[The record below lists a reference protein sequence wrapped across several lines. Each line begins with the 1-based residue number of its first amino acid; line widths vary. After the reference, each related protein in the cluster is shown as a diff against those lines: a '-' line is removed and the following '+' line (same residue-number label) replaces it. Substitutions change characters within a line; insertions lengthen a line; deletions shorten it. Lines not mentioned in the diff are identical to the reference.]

1 MTPIVAFNTI
11 VGVVFGLCFLYQ
23 VVFFFVGLLRGE
35 VKIPQAKKQHSYA
48 FFIAAHNE
56 EAVIAN
62 LVKSIREQD
71 YPSELI
77 DIFVVADACTD
88 NTAQAAREAGA
99 IVYERNDLS
108 RKGKSWVM
116 DYGFDRILKEYPGK
130 HEAFFIFDADNLLS
144 RDYVK
149 IMNDAYDQGYLALTS
164 YRNSKNFGSSW
175 ISSAYATWFMREARY
190 LNNAR
195 MICGT
200 SCAVSGSGY
209 LVSAKII
216 QGMHG
221 WDFHTLTED
230 IQFTTFC
237 AIHGVRIGYA
247 PAEFYD
253 EQPVNLKASI
263 KQRMRWTKGFYQ
275 VLFTYGRHIFTSITK
290 YRRFAAYDM
299 LMVIGPAMLLTLMCL
314 LVNVTFIVVGSLSH
328 GFLATDAEIE
338 MAFGSVVMMLAYMYF
353 TFFIMGLFTTVT
365 ERKHIHCPQKW
376 RIVTNLF
383 TFPIFMFTYIPL
395 TVAAL
400 FLKVDWVPT
409 PHDVSVTLDEVLDG
423 AK

>member
-1 MTPIVAFNTI
+1 MAPIVVFNFVI
-11 VGVVFGLCFLYQ
+11 GVLFTVCFLYQ
-23 VVFFFVGLLRGE
+23 VIYMLVGLFHGE
-35 VKIPQAKKQHSYA
+35 VKVPKAAKQHRYA

-56 EAVIAN
+56 EPVIAN
-62 LVKSIREQD
+62 LVQSIKDQD
-71 YPSELI
+71 YPAELI

-88 NTAQAAREAGA
+88 NTAQAARDAGA
-99 IVYERNDLS
+99 IVYERNDLA

-116 DYGFDRILKEYPGK
+116 DYGFDRILREYPGK

-144 RDYVK
+144 RDYVS
-149 IMNDAYDQGYLALTS
+149 IMNDAFDQGYLALTS

-175 ISSAYATWFMREARY
+175 ISSAYATWFLREARY

-195 MICGT
+195 MILGT

-209 LVSAKII
+209 LVSSKII
-216 QGMHG
+216 EGMHG

-230 IQFTTFC
+230 IQFSTFC
-237 AIHGVRIGYA
+237 AVHGVRIGYA

-253 EQPVNLKASI
+253 EQPLTLSASW

-275 VLFTYGRHIFTSITK
+275 VFFTYSRHLLKAISKF
-290 YRRFAAYDM
+290 RRFAAYDL
-299 LMVIGPAMLLTLMCL
+299 LMTIAPGMLLTLISL
-314 LVNVTFIVVGSLSH
+314 LANGTFIIVGMMSH

-338 MAFGSVVMMLAYMYF
+338 MCIGSLLLTLGFMYV
-353 TFFIMGLFTTVT
+353 TFFAMGLLTTIT
-365 ERKHIHCPQKW
+365 EFRHIHCPAKW
-376 RIVTNLF
+376 RIVANLF
-383 TFPIFMFTYIPL
+383 TFPLFMFTYIPL

-409 PHDVSVTLDEVLDG
+409 PHDVSVTLDEVIQG
-423 AK
+423 AR